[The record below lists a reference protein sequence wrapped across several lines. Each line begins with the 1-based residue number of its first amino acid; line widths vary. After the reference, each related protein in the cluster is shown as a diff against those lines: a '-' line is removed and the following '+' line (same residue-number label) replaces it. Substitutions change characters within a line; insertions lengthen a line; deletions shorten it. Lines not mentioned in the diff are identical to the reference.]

1 MPLSVSH
8 LCQTFFRCIT
18 CNFTAEN
25 GGKGVCESC
34 AAVCH
39 VGHTLS
45 SALSGGFYCD
55 CGSERKCV
63 ELARARAGGAGTS
76 AAAPATSAATTQ
88 PRQWRNQAVT
98 RKYCSRPGD
107 EEGPLCTH
115 GSDII
120 RTDHWSCCGVVP
132 RQAACTLVRCSGGG
146 VGVLKCKG
154 CFCRCLGPCVGCS
167 CVGLAGRG
175 SHAVR
180 AAVYLAE
187 RRAAWHWLNDV
198 PCCLRV
204 RAHGSSVP
212 CGFRVSRAAS
222 TTSRARA
229 AVLETFIARA
239 SSAAT
244 GCRAATAS
252 AAPTMA
258 RSVKTARRIRPHR

>member
-146 VGVLKCKG
+146 VGVWKCKG
-154 CFCRCLGPCVGCS
+154 CFFVAAWGRVR
-167 CVGLAGRG
+167 VVVVWGLQGAGRMLC
-175 SHAVR
+175 A
-180 AAVYLAE
+180 
-187 RRAAWHWLNDV
+187 
-198 PCCLRV
+198 LRCTLL
-204 RAHGSSVP
+204 S
-212 CGFRVSRAAS
+212 
-222 TTSRARA
+222 
-229 AVLETFIARA
+229 AVLP
-239 SSAAT
+239 
-244 GCRAATAS
+244 GLG
-252 AAPTMA
+252 
-258 RSVKTARRIRPHR
+258 